1 MVESETVTPG
11 DDVKVV
17 VDSFGDAVT
26 IFICLRVE
34 IFCEDVECTD
44 AVATFPV
51 LTPFVILR

>member
-51 LTPFVILR
+51 LTSFVILR

>member
-1 MVESETVTPG
+1 
-11 DDVKVV
+11 
-17 VDSFGDAVT
+17 
-26 IFICLRVE
+26 LRVE